1 MSYRKERVTQTFK
14 IINPLNLKTM
24 DEEYEEYIWQD
35 DESIFMPNIGDK

>member
-1 MSYRKERVTQTFK
+1 MVNSKK
-14 IINPLNLKTM
+14 PKPLKLKTM

>member
-1 MSYRKERVTQTFK
+1 
-14 IINPLNLKTM
+14 M